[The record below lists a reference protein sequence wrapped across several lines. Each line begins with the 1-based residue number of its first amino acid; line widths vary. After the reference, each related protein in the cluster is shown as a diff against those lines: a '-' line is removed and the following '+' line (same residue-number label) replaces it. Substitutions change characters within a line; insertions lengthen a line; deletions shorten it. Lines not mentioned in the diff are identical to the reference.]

1 LDIVA
6 KTPIRIS
13 LDHPSQTTDHPA
25 ALASSTNFSLV
36 LERANTGD
44 PDAISRL
51 WTLAHDELRTL
62 ARRALGRGAID
73 LTLQPTM
80 LVHEI
85 FLRLHGGKAP
95 SVFHN
100 RAHFFGAAA
109 KALERILIDHGRAR
123 GRLKRGGG
131 TRPVPIPLLEDLLTI
146 DHDAAGIADLRAD
159 LEAVSPALVELER
172 RAPRAA
178 EVVRLKILAGLENAD
193 IAGILDISPRTVGN
207 DWLYG
212 KAFLRKA
219 LRAASKA

>member
-1 LDIVA
+1 M
-6 KTPIRIS
+6 S
-13 LDHPSQTTDHPA
+13 SPSFT
-25 ALASSTNFSLV
+25 LI

-123 GRLKRGGG
+123 GRLKRGRGN
-131 TRPVPIPLLEDLLTI
+131 RPLPLADEIGLVG
-146 DHDAAGIADLRAD
+146 HDGLDEADLRAD
-159 LEAVSPALVELER
+159 LETLGSSLKELELF
-172 RAPRAA
+172 APRVA
-178 EVVRLKILAGLENAD
+178 EVVRLKVLAGLENAD
-193 IAGILDISPRTVGN
+193 IAGILETSPRTVAD

-212 KAFLRKA
+212 KAFLRTGMGG
-219 LRAASKA
+219 AAAGDEAAT

>member
-1 LDIVA
+1 M
-6 KTPIRIS
+6 S
-13 LDHPSQTTDHPA
+13 SPSFT
-25 ALASSTNFSLV
+25 LI

-51 WTLAHDELRTL
+51 WALVHDELRTL
-62 ARRALGRGAID
+62 ARRALGRGAVD

-95 SVFHN
+95 SVFQS

-109 KALERILIDHGRAR
+109 RALERILIDHGRAR
-123 GRLKRGGG
+123 GRLKRGRG
-131 TRPVPIPLLEDLLTI
+131 TRPTPIPLVEELLTV
-146 DHDAAGIADLRAD
+146 DHDSAEVANLQAD
-159 LEAVSPALVELER
+159 LEAVSPALAELER

-178 EVVRLKILAGLENAD
+178 EVVRLKVLAGLEHAD

-219 LRAASKA
+219 LRGSR

>member
-1 LDIVA
+1 M
-6 KTPIRIS
+6 S
-13 LDHPSQTTDHPA
+13 SPSFT
-25 ALASSTNFSLV
+25 LI

-51 WTLAHDELRTL
+51 WALVHDELRIL
-62 ARRALGRGAID
+62 ARRALGRGAVD

-95 SVFHN
+95 SVFQS

-109 KALERILIDHGRAR
+109 RALERVLIDHGRAR

-131 TRPVPIPLLEDLLTI
+131 TRPTPIPLVEELLVT
-146 DHDAAGIADLRAD
+146 DQDPAVGSDLRTD
-159 LEAVSPALVELER
+159 LDSLRRALTALER
-172 RAPRAA
+172 VSPRAA
-178 EVVRLKILAGLENAD
+178 EVVRLKVLAGLENAD
-193 IAGILDISPRTVGN
+193 IAGILDIAPRTVGN
-207 DWLYG
+207 DWIYG

-219 LRAASKA
+219 LRQVR

>member
-1 LDIVA
+1 M
-6 KTPIRIS
+6 S
-13 LDHPSQTTDHPA
+13 SPSFT
-25 ALASSTNFSLV
+25 LI

-51 WTLAHDELRTL
+51 WGLVHDELRTL
-62 ARRALGRGAID
+62 ARRALGRGAVD

-95 SVFHN
+95 SVFQS

-109 KALERILIDHGRAR
+109 RALERILIDHGRAR

-131 TRPVPIPLLEDLLTI
+131 TRPIPIPLVEELLTV
-146 DHDAAGIADLRAD
+146 DHDAAGVADLRAD
-159 LEAVSPALVELER
+159 LEAVSPALAELER

-193 IAGILDISPRTVGN
+193 IAGILDIAPRTVGN
-207 DWLYG
+207 DWIYG

-219 LRAASKA
+219 LRVPSKA

>member
-1 LDIVA
+1 M
-6 KTPIRIS
+6 S
-13 LDHPSQTTDHPA
+13 SPSFT
-25 ALASSTNFSLV
+25 LI

-51 WTLAHDELRTL
+51 WALVHDELRTL
-62 ARRALGRGAID
+62 ARRALGRGAVD

-95 SVFHN
+95 SVFQS

-109 KALERILIDHGRAR
+109 RALERILIDHGRAR
-123 GRLKRGGG
+123 GRLKRGRG
-131 TRPVPIPLLEDLLTI
+131 TRPTPIPLVEELLTV
-146 DHDAAGIADLRAD
+146 DHDSAEVANLQAD
-159 LEAVSPALVELER
+159 LEAVSPALAELER

-178 EVVRLKILAGLENAD
+178 EVVRLKVLAGLENAD

-219 LRAASKA
+219 LRGSR